1 MFMIQDTINNVKQY
15 LLMIISEINLIN
27 MVNYT
32 LKQLYSFEAVIR
44 LSSFT
49 KASKELNI
57 TQPAVCV

>member
-1 MFMIQDTINNVKQY
+1 MIQDTINNVKQY